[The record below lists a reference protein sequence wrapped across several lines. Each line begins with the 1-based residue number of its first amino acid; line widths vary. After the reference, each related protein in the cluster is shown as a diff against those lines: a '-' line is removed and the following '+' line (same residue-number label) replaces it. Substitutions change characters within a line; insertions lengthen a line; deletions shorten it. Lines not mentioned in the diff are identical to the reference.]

1 MDEFGSPIAGG
12 IRAVRRSVSS
22 SVFRPVQRQEPV
34 QPKPDPITTNLLSQN
49 SLSLTNISQQLQN
62 VSAQVA
68 SLNFSLNG
76 IKDNLALSDSLERQR
91 EAARQARERILAEQ
105 GLREGKEGTLERK
118 IQTALTSPLRR
129 VAAKTQGILA
139 RLQEFFLIIAG
150 GWLTASGIDL
160 LQAMSEG
167 NIDKINEYKNKFLKG
182 LLVIGAAFT
191 ALQVG
196 IGVTINLLGRFVGTV
211 ARVAFGGILRGA
223 FRGVKRLISGVI
235 AQIIGG
241 GIGGALAGAGSGTV
255 SGAVAGAGGSVAA
268 TSIAEEIKSFRKIAA
283 ADPDLS
289 RMTPQQLA
297 EYNRLKKITPSG
309 GMPKGNVL
317 PDGTVK
323 GFFGRSV
330 DKIKGF
336 FGSKTATTTAKT
348 ATTTATKTAAKEGA
362 KKAILKFLTSG
373 AKKFLN
379 ILKIG
384 GPFLTFFINLASGE
398 GIGGALAAVA
408 GFAAGAAGGAK
419 IGASIGGMIGT
430 LFGGI
435 GAIPGAAIGGFLGGL
450 IGGIAGEELMKG
462 LFRGVQRLFGI
473 GGKSNKKEENIREL
487 RTEDLET
494 FDDQTTSENI
504 TPMQNNNSEIA
515 TNISEMEEG
524 SPTVI
529 NVPLSGKKQD
539 PPIAMG
545 GDDSSKSNPIP
556 SINVDNKNP
565 HTLFAT
571 ATYGV

>member
-34 QPKPDPITTNLLSQN
+34 QAQPDPITTNLLSQN

-76 IKDNLALSDSLERQR
+76 IKDNLAVSDSLERQR

-223 FRGVKRLISGVI
+223 FRGVRRLISGVI

-241 GIGGALAGAGSGTV
+241 GLGGFFGGAASGAATGATT
-255 SGAVAGAGGSVAA
+255 GAVAGAGGTVVT
-268 TSIAEEIKSFRKIAA
+268 TSIAEELKSFREPRKIEKKLAKTSKKLIEEG
-283 ADPDLS
+283 ADD
-289 RMTPQQLA
+289 A
-297 EYNRLKKITPSG
+297 VKA
-309 GMPKGNVL
+309 
-317 PDGTVK
+317 K
-323 GFFGRSV
+323 GFFGKSV

-336 FGSKTATTTAKT
+336 FGSKATKETSKT
-348 ATTTATKTAAKEGA
+348 AVKQIASKTAKEGA
-362 KKAILKFLTSG
+362 KRGIISFLKSGAGKFL
-373 AKKFLN
+373 K

-384 GPFLTFFINLASGE
+384 GPFLTFFVNLASGE

-408 GFAAGAAGGAK
+408 GFSAGAAIGAAIGAK
-419 IGASIGGMIGT
+419 IGVF
-430 LFGGI
+430 FGGI
-435 GAIPGAAIGGFLGGL
+435 GAVPGAAIGGL
-450 IGGIAGEELMKG
+450 IGGIAGEETMKG

-529 NVPLSGKKQD
+529 NVPLSGRKQD

-556 SINVDNKNP
+556 NINFDNNNP

>member
-34 QPKPDPITTNLLSQN
+34 QAQPDPITTNLLSQN

-76 IKDNLALSDSLERQR
+76 IKDNLAVSDSLERQR

-139 RLQEFFLIIAG
+139 RLQEFFLVIAG

-223 FRGVKRLISGVI
+223 FRGVRRLISGVI

-241 GIGGALAGAGSGTV
+241 GLGGFLGGAASGAATGATT
-255 SGAVAGAGGSVAA
+255 GAVAGAGGTVVT
-268 TSIAEEIKSFRKIAA
+268 TSIAEELKSFREPRKIEKKFAKT
-283 ADPDLS
+283 S
-289 RMTPQQLA
+289 
-297 EYNRLKKITPSG
+297 KKIIEEG
-309 GMPKGNVL
+309 ADDAVKA
-317 PDGTVK
+317 K
-323 GFFGRSV
+323 GFFGKSV

-336 FGSKTATTTAKT
+336 FGSKATKETSKTAVKQIASKTAKT
-348 ATTTATKTAAKEGA
+348 GVKKGIASFLKGAAKRLLG
-362 KKAILKFLTSG
+362 KL
-373 AKKFLN
+373 
-379 ILKIG
+379 G
-384 GPFLTFFINLASGE
+384 GPFLTFILEIASGE
-398 GIGGALAAVA
+398 SVDNAIAGAA
-408 GFAAGAAGGAK
+408 GFAAGAAIGQVLIPIPFVGA
-419 IGASIGGMIGT
+419 
-430 LFGGI
+430 
-435 GAIPGAAIGGFLGGL
+435 L
-450 IGGIAGEELMKG
+450 IGGIVGEFALKKLYKG
-462 LFRGVQRLFGI
+462 IKFLFGRI
-473 GGKSNKKEENIREL
+473 FGFGKKQEQENIREL

-529 NVPLSGKKQD
+529 NVPLSGRKQD

-556 SINVDNKNP
+556 NINFDNNNP

>member
-34 QPKPDPITTNLLSQN
+34 QAQPDPITTNLLSQN

-76 IKDNLALSDSLERQR
+76 IKDNLAVSDSLERQR

-139 RLQEFFLIIAG
+139 RLQEFFLVIAG

-223 FRGVKRLISGVI
+223 FRGVRRLISGVI

-241 GIGGALAGAGSGTV
+241 GLGGFLGGAASGAATGVTT
-255 SGAVAGAGGSVAA
+255 GAVAGAGGTVVT
-268 TSIAEEIKSFRKIAA
+268 TSIAEELKTFREPRKI
-283 ADPDLS
+283 
-289 RMTPQQLA
+289 
-297 EYNRLKKITPSG
+297 EKKF
-309 GMPKGNVL
+309 
-317 PDGTVK
+317 PDGTKTIKGADPKLIENVKPK
-323 GFFGRSV
+323 GFFGKSV
-330 DKIKGF
+330 DKIKGV
-336 FGSKTATTTAKT
+336 FGSNKVVQSGRKTFEKVAKTGLGKGISAFLKSSTAKLL
-348 ATTTATKTAAKEGA
+348 TK
-362 KKAILKFLTSG
+362 IVSR
-373 AKKFLN
+373 
-379 ILKIG
+379 G
-384 GPFLTFFINLASGE
+384 GPLLGFIFDIAGGE
-398 GIGGALAAVA
+398 KIDNAIAGAA
-408 GFAAGAAGGAK
+408 GFAAGAAIGQVLIPIPFVGA
-419 IGASIGGMIGT
+419 
-430 LFGGI
+430 
-435 GAIPGAAIGGFLGGL
+435 L
-450 IGGIAGEELMKG
+450 IGGIVGEFALKKLYKG
-462 LFRGVQRLFGI
+462 IKFLFGRI
-473 GGKSNKKEENIREL
+473 FGFGKKQEQEDIREL

-529 NVPLSGKKQD
+529 NVPLSGRKQD
-539 PPIAMG
+539 PTIAMG
-545 GDDSSKSNPIP
+545 GDDSSKSNPVP
-556 SINVDNKNP
+556 NINFDNNNP